1 MIAIPFKDN
10 KYHDIIKIADN
21 ESAFTY
27 ENGEKVGGLMK
38 RPINRLIGKMS
49 DEDINLTTD
58 LINKEY
64 NYNKLIINLLSKK
77 ECKNHYC
84 ICNKYSNI
92 VLPSGNVNS
101 DIMFVLG
108 MPTKIDGE
116 HNTIAYDDYGK
127 MLTIILKRLGIS
139 RNDVYITSI
148 CKCHC
153 DCNDIYNLSLACS
166 SLYLFNEIQ
175 IVKPKK
181 IIAFG
186 IDAINVL
193 RTYFNENLNIVN
205 DVMAVR
211 GKTFIGNLDD
221 NYFTVLQ
228 TVDINKIIEKSKSI
242 AAVYKN
248 VLWND
253 VKWFYNYT
261 ERCDLNDKSVTN

>member
-1 MIAIPFKDN
+1 
-10 KYHDIIKIADN
+10 
-21 ESAFTY
+21 
-27 ENGEKVGGLMK
+27 
-38 RPINRLIGKMS
+38 
-49 DEDINLTTD
+49 
-58 LINKEY
+58 
-64 NYNKLIINLLSKK
+64 
-77 ECKNHYC
+77 
-84 ICNKYSNI
+84 
-92 VLPSGNVNS
+92 
-101 DIMFVLG
+101 MFVLG

-166 SLYLFNEIQ
+166 ILYLFNEIQ

-211 GKTFIGNLDD
+211 GKTIVGNLDD
-221 NYFTVLQ
+221 NYLRED
-228 TVDINKIIEKSKSI
+228 VD
-242 AAVYKN
+242 KN
-248 VLWND
+248 EIDFND
-253 VKWFYNYT
+253 MVMNVKDYDDNRVKVPKVV
-261 ERCDLNDKSVTN
+261 E